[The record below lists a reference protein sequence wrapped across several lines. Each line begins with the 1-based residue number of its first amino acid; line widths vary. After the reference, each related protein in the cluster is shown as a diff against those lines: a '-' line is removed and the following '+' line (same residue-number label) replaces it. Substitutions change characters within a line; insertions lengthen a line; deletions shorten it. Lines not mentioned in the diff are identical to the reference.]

1 MPPMFRIARC
11 LLALAGLAMAAL
23 PAPTT
28 ARAAGFDATDCRIG
42 AYRLDD
48 GSIVDIAPSEG
59 ETLRWRR
66 LDGTTGALSPAG
78 DGPFRGTIGWTG
90 RPDGVVVSFTSCAER
105 GIRFAGRAGR
115 KIDFDTVDTEFRS
128 GDVTLA
134 GRLVLP
140 RGDAPAPL
148 VVLVHGSERNSA
160 RRDYA
165 LQRLLPAMGIG
176 AFVYDKRGT
185 GGSGGRYTQ
194 NFLLLAGDAI
204 AAANEARR
212 LAGARASEVG
222 YQAGSQGGW
231 VAPLAARIA
240 PVDFV
245 IVGFGLAVSPAD
257 EEREAIAY
265 GLTRHGFGAEAV
277 ARSMDFAEASIALIG
292 SNFEDGHDALAAA
305 RRRHA
310 DAPWLRYVR
319 GDVTHIFLGMSE
331 AELRRQGPALFAG
344 IPLDY
349 DPMPV
354 LRGLEVPQLWILG
367 ADDID
372 APSGETAR
380 RLEAL
385 AAAGRPI
392 TLAVFPDAEHG
403 IYQYET
409 AANGE
414 RLSTRQPEGYLRMMR
429 DYILTGRL
437 SGDYGAR
444 VSETLLRQ
452 AR

>member
-1 MPPMFRIARC
+1 MFRFFNG
-11 LLALAGLAMAAL
+11 LLAFALLAAAL
-23 PAPTT
+23 PA
-28 ARAAGFDATDCRIG
+28 RLAAAAASDDTTDCRVG
-42 AYRLDD
+42 TYRLDD

-59 ETLRWRR
+59 DRLRWRR
-66 LDGTTGALSPAG
+66 LDGTTGALAPAAAG
-78 DGPFRGTIGWTG
+78 SFRSTLGWTG
-90 RPDGVVVSFTSCAER
+90 RSDGIAVSFTSCARR

-115 KIDFDTVDTEFRS
+115 RVDFRTLDTAFRS

-140 RGDAPAPL
+140 PGDAPVPV

-185 GGSGGRYTQ
+185 GASGGRYTQ
-194 NFLLLAGDAI
+194 NYLLLADDAI

-212 LAGARASEVG
+212 LAGRRAAAIG

-245 IVGFGLAVSPAD
+245 IVCFGLAVSPAD

-265 GLTRHGFGAEAV
+265 GLTRHGFGPEAV
-277 ARSMDFAEASIALIG
+277 AQAMDFAEASIALIG
-292 SNFEDGHDALAAA
+292 SNFEAGYDALAAA
-305 RRRHA
+305 RRRYA
-310 DAPWLRYVR
+310 DAPWLRHVR
-319 GDVTHIFLGMSE
+319 GDVTHVFLGMSE
-331 AELRRQGPALFAG
+331 ADLRRTGPARFAG
-344 IPLDY
+344 IPLDH

-354 LRGLEVPQLWILG
+354 PRGLDVPQLWILA
-367 ADDID
+367 ADDLD

-385 AAAGRPI
+385 AAPGRPI

-409 AANGE
+409 SADG
-414 RLSTRQPEGYLRMMR
+414 L
-429 DYILTGRL
+429 
-437 SGDYGAR
+437 R
-444 VSETLLRQ
+444 VSMPVSWRGIC
-452 AR
+452 A